1 MFLYSFTVFRA
12 VGNNSTRRVR
22 FHSSSPFIS
31 LHSHRV
37 SGSAFKCVI
46 LSVAFIMGK
55 KSIFQPYRLNFFAK
69 NVDVSQIFCIFEL
82 NFCIIVQKLKIKMYK
97 RL

>member
-12 VGNNSTRRVR
+12 VGNYSTRRVR
-22 FHSSSPFIS
+22 FHSSSPFIT

-46 LSVAFIMGK
+46 LSVAFVMGK